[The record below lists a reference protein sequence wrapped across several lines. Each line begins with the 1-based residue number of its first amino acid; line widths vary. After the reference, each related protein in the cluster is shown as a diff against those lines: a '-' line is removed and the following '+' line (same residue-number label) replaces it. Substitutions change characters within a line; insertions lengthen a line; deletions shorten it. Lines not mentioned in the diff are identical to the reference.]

1 SEPNTERGIKLH
13 AADGA
18 VKVQSQQ
25 GPSQM
30 AAQQSVTLA
39 STTQGA
45 NVLAAKHLLLTAGGG
60 YIRLEGGNIQIH
72 APGAVT
78 FKAGSHKF
86 VGPQASS
93 VDQPKFLKSEPK
105 MCELGALRA
114 DSAGG
119 AVVPLD

>member
-1 SEPNTERGIKLH
+1 TEPNTERGIKLH

-78 FKAGSHKF
+78 FKAGSHNF
-86 VGPQASS
+86 VGPGSSS
-93 VDQPKFLKSEPK
+93 V
-105 MCELGALRA
+105 
-114 DSAGG
+114 SAQLPSSSIQACPSQLAKAAATGES
-119 AVVPLD
+119 AI